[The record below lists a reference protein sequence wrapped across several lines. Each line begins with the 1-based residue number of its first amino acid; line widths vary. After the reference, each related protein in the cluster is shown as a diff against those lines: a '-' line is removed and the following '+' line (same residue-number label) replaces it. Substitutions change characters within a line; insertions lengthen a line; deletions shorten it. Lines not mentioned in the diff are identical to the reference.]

1 MILVKE
7 HLNVVE
13 CTELNDHKFQ
23 EAVWC
28 VIKLSSSEKVLVG
41 VLYRSPN
48 SKKENNEML
57 NMLLRQSVKLHA
69 SGILIMG
76 DFNYGQI
83 RWGSG
88 TVQGTEESDQA
99 RFLDTVQETLLY
111 QHVNVPTRYREGCT
125 SFLLDL
131 VLTRA

>member
-13 CTELNDHKFQ
+13 CKDLNDHKFQ

-41 VLYRSPN
+41 VVYRSPN
-48 SKKENNEML
+48 SKRENNEML
-57 NMLLRQSVKLHA
+57 NMLLKESVKVHA

-76 DFNYGQI
+76 DFNYGQV
-83 RWGSG
+83 RWSSG
-88 TVQGTEESDQA
+88 KVQGSEESDQA
-99 RFLDTVQETLLY
+99 RFLDTVQELLLY
-111 QHVNVPTRYREGCT
+111 
-125 SFLLDL
+125 
-131 VLTRA
+131 